1 LHNRQKKTTRF
12 LRRVLAP
19 LCPRPCRERL
29 ERILKVSIIS
39 YNTPMNKKYAHT
51 LRRLL
56 LVSAGGVLMSLN
68 LKTFVHAGGLFPGG
82 FTGLTLLLQKICQTY
97 GNFSIPFSVPLYIL
111 NAVPAVVC
119 FKFIGKR
126 FTLYSALFVV
136 INGFLT
142 DWMPPMFIEFIQLH
156 DTLLSAVFGG
166 VINALAIAL
175 CLYADATSGGTDFIA
190 IFISER
196 YRRDAWNYIFIG
208 NCAILIAAGVLFSL
222 DKALYSIIFQ
232 FATTLALGALY
243 RNYQQRTLLIITN
256 KPELVY
262 SVINEKTHH
271 GATCIEGY
279 GSYEKK
285 SRTLL
290 YSVVTASQIKALIP
304 AIRRVDGEAFINVL
318 KTDQLNGRFYQR
330 PFD

>member
-1 LHNRQKKTTRF
+1 
-12 LRRVLAP
+12 
-19 LCPRPCRERL
+19 
-29 ERILKVSIIS
+29 
-39 YNTPMNKKYAHT
+39 MNKQFSLT
-51 LRRLL
+51 FRRLF
-56 LVSAGGVLMSLN
+56 LVIFAGALMSFN
-68 LKTFVHAGGLFPGG
+68 IKTFVHAGSLIPGG
-82 FTGLTLLLQKICQTY
+82 FNGLSILLQQICLRF
-97 GNFSIPFSVPLYIL
+97 GNFNLPFSVPLYIL
-111 NAVPAVVC
+111 NAVPAAFC
-119 FKFIGKR
+119 FKFIGKK
-126 FTLYSALFVV
+126 FTLYSVLAIAVTGL
-136 INGFLT
+136 LA
-142 DWMPPMFIEFIQLH
+142 DWMPAMFIEFIQLH
-156 DTLLSAVFGG
+156 DSLLAAVFGG
-166 VINALAIAL
+166 AINGLSIAM

-196 YRRDAWNYIFIG
+196 YHKDAWNYIFMG
-208 NCAILIAAGVLFSL
+208 NCVVLAVAGFLFGL

-232 FATTLALGALY
+232 FTTTVTLEVLY

-256 KPELVY
+256 KPDLIF

-271 GATCIEGY
+271 GATCFEGF

-304 AIRRVDGEAFINVL
+304 AIRKIDGEAFINIL